1 MQKSL
6 MNASSTTIFCVY
18 GLVATK
24 VKIKLSSSYILSDHK
39 SFLLDCN
46 QPIIPLIKFVFPE
59 ISRGKMK
66 FMRLGTRPD
75 NFYTEEAI
83 RTVVSDLPSDLT
95 IRVNNITY
103 LLHKF
108 PLVPK
113 CGLLQRLCSNR
124 GDSSRL
130 TLELHDIP
138 GGEDAFELCAKFCY
152 GITIDLSAH
161 NFVSAICAAKFLQM
175 TESIEK
181 GNFVS
186 KLEMFFHSC
195 ILEGWK
201 DSIVTLQTTGK
212 LPEWSENLGI
222 IRKCMD
228 SIVEKI
234 LTPPTKVRW
243 SYTYTRDGYAKKKH
257 HQSAPKDWWTED
269 IANLD
274 IDLFRCVLNTVK
286 LTNMLPPQLI
296 GESLHVYASLWLT
309 RSTPDPETSVESSS
323 KKRLLETII
332 SMIPEDRG
340 SVSVG
345 FLLKLLNLASILKAS
360 PVIKTQLIKQ
370 SSLQLEDATPSDLL
384 LLSSGSSDDN
394 NNNNHIHDIDLV
406 KAVVESFIM
415 RWRRKS
421 YSRQDL
427 IIKVG
432 ELIDSYLQIVA
443 RDVNMPVQKVLS
455 LAKALPEFAR
465 PEHDNL
471 YKAIDVYLQ
480 EHPQTSKEEKK
491 QLCSIIDCQKLSPGV
506 CAHVVKN
513 ERLPVR
519 TVMQVLF
526 FEQERSGSKATTRQ
540 DFQHSVT
547 QSKTQQYDRRKTIS
561 EDHLKSLQLG
571 SSDAIRSKT
580 PDSTRQ
586 KSEPESKHK
595 SRRTK
600 VVGMGSQ
607 IVEEGSKLDSR
618 KTGIQTSRSGD
629 GDNKGRQR

>member
-1 MQKSL
+1 
-6 MNASSTTIFCVY
+6 
-18 GLVATK
+18 
-24 VKIKLSSSYILSDHK
+24 
-39 SFLLDCN
+39 
-46 QPIIPLIKFVFPE
+46 
-59 ISRGKMK
+59 MK

-83 RTVVSDLPSDLT
+83 RTVLSDFPSDLT

-113 CGLLQRLCSNR
+113 CGLLQRLCSDR
-124 GDSSRL
+124 GDSRRVV
-130 TLELHDIP
+130 LELHDIP

-152 GITIDLSAH
+152 GITIDLSAR
-161 NFVSAICAAKFLQM
+161 NFVPAICAAKFLQM

-186 KLEMFFHSC
+186 KLETFFNSC
-195 ILEGWK
+195 ILQGWK
-201 DSIVTLQTTGK
+201 DSIVTLQTTGT

-222 IRKCMD
+222 IRKCID

-243 SYTYTRDGYAKKKH
+243 SYTYTREGYAKKKQ

-274 IDLFRCVLNTVK
+274 IDQFRCVLNTVK

-296 GESLHVYASLWLT
+296 GESLHVYSSIWLT
-309 RSTPDPETSVESSS
+309 RSRPDPETSIASQMSKEESSN
-323 KKRLLETII
+323 KKRQLETII

-345 FLLKLLNLASILKAS
+345 FLLKLLNLANILGAS

-370 SSLQLEDATPSDLL
+370 CSLQLENATPNDLL

-394 NNNNHIHDIDLV
+394 HHIHDIDLV

-415 RWRRKS
+415 RWRRHAH
-421 YSRQDL
+421 SRQDL
-427 IIKVG
+427 IIKVV
-432 ELIDSYLQIVA
+432 EVVDSYLQMVA
-443 RDVNMPVQKVLS
+443 SDANMPVQKLVS

-465 PEHDNL
+465 LGHDNL
-471 YKAIDVYLQ
+471 YKAIDIYLK

-491 QLCSIIDCQKLSPGV
+491 QLCSVIDCQKLSPEV
-506 CAHVVKN
+506 CAHAVKN
-513 ERLPVR
+513 ERLPLRMV
-519 TVMQVLF
+519 VQVLF
-526 FEQERSGSKATTRQ
+526 FEQERSGSKTTTSH
-540 DFQHSVT
+540 DFQQAET
-547 QSKTQQYDRRKTIS
+547 QLKTQRYNRQTTIT
-561 EDHLKSLQLG
+561 EDHLKKLQLSLDEE
-571 SSDAIRSKT
+571 SSTGARRSKT
-580 PDSTRQ
+580 PNSTRQ
-586 KSEPESKHK
+586 KLEPESKHK

-600 VVGMGSQ
+600 VVEMGSQ
-607 IVEEGSKLDSR
+607 TVEDRSKLEPR
-618 KTGIQTSRSGD
+618 KTVIERSRSE
-629 GDNKGRQR
+629 R